1 MVNGLNL
8 SSTAMQ
14 SLRGCRYRRLR
25 TPRLISS
32 SSKIDEGARASSAT
46 VTSWELNGSSI
57 VASKGTTSNAKHAFP
72 LVKVK
77 NPSVSEL
84 KTLFATSAL
93 PMVGFGFM
101 DNFIMIQAGG
111 YIDSTLG
118 VQFGLATL
126 TAAAMGQVVSD
137 VSGVLFGRTVDNAIT
152 HLGLVNPS
160 NLSPAQRR
168 LHLSQRV
175 SLAGAVIGVVIGCGL
190 GATSLCFVPN
200 LHHNETKHGELEKM
214 KKILSDM
221 LGASDVE
228 CDNCTVYLAE
238 SHQLPSERI
247 DEICGLDRKIQ
258 SSSDRRKIDIRAM
271 LGSDE
276 SCPKQQCKRN
286 GTTVITSNEND
297 NSETICTP
305 IYGKDN
311 TFIGV
316 LEFTIKQSYNSAGR
330 DFGEREEKLVQVT
343 ARHISIILDH
353 WL

>member
-1 MVNGLNL
+1 M
-8 SSTAMQ
+8 
-14 SLRGCRYRRLR
+14 
-25 TPRLISS
+25 
-32 SSKIDEGARASSAT
+32 
-46 VTSWELNGSSI
+46 
-57 VASKGTTSNAKHAFP
+57 
-72 LVKVK
+72 
-77 NPSVSEL
+77 
-84 KTLFATSAL
+84 
-93 PMVGFGFM
+93 
-101 DNFIMIQAGG
+101 
-111 YIDSTLG
+111 
-118 VQFGLATL
+118 
-126 TAAAMGQVVSD
+126 
-137 VSGVLFGRTVDNAIT
+137 
-152 HLGLVNPS
+152 NPS

-175 SLAGAVIGVVIGCGL
+175 SLAGAVIGVVIGCGF

-258 SSSDRRKIDIRAM
+258 SSSDRRKIDIQAM

-311 TFIGV
+311 SFIGV